1 MLGPEIIDS
10 LQPCSDSPLS
20 KSRQLYLGLYRA
32 IVDGRLADGVSLP
45 PSRELA
51 ERLGLARNT
60 VIRVYSQLGNECLLH
75 ADGRRG
81 TRVSYRGAQ
90 RASIGDSASLTG
102 RCATGTSTP
111 IAAAATLSSR
121 AQTTVSQRR
130 AARALAP
137 GEPDASLFPEQI
149 WRRAQAKAS
158 RLYRDDLGYRVSS
171 LPTLQTA
178 IARYLLAYR
187 SLSVLPEQI
196 IVTAG
201 TRQSL
206 LLAAAMYADPG
217 DLAWVES
224 PGYPGAVD
232 AFRMQALD
240 VQACPV
246 DAEGLNPELQAVP
259 RLVYLTPCFQYPSGV
274 PLSATRRRELL
285 QLSSL
290 HGTVLFEDDYDSE
303 FRDQTQPQPALAG
316 ETGSNARVLHAGT
329 FSKLLF
335 PAVRVAWLVVPPTH
349 VDQAQALLRALGG
362 GHTTLAQ
369 ATVAELLDSGA
380 LARHLQ
386 NARQVYAQRR
396 RVLLDEMTHCRHISV
411 ADKGQGSLSMV
422 LELNSPCSRS
432 TLEASLD
439 AHGIGAV
446 AMERL
451 HWQRA
456 LPARCHRLVVGLGN
470 VSSLALPDTIRSLD
484 RLVGESCV

>member
-1 MLGPEIIDS
+1 MLSPEIVDT
-10 LQPCSDSPLS
+10 LLPGEHSPLS

-32 IVDGRLADGVSLP
+32 IVDGRLPDGSRLP

-60 VIRVYSQLGNECLLH
+60 VIRVYSQLASECLLH

-81 TRVSYRGAQ
+81 TRVSFHGA
-90 RASIGDSASLTG
+90 RVAPTGEPAS
-102 RCATGTSTP
+102 ATGGGGSVSGLPPT
-111 IAAAATLSSR
+111 AMLSSR
-121 AQTTVSQRR
+121 AQATVSSRR

-137 GEPDASLFPEQI
+137 GEPDGTLFPEQL

-158 RLYRDDLGYRVSS
+158 RLCRQDLGYQVTS
-171 LPTLQTA
+171 LPALQTA

-187 SLSVLPEQI
+187 SLAVAPQQI

-206 LLAAAMYADPG
+206 LLAATLYADPG
-217 DLAWVES
+217 DVAWVES

-240 VQACPV
+240 VRPCTV
-246 DAEGLNPELQAVP
+246 DAQGLQPAAQAAP

-274 PLSATRRRELL
+274 PLSAERRRTLL
-285 QLSSL
+285 QLSAQ

-303 FRDQTQPQPALAG
+303 FRDQTQPQPALAAEADG
-316 ETGSNARVLHAGT
+316 EARVLHAGT
-329 FSKLLF
+329 FSKLVF
-335 PAVRVAWLVVPPTH
+335 PAVRVAWLVVPAAH
-349 VDQAQALLRALGG
+349 VDRAHALLRALGG

-380 LARHLQ
+380 LAKHLQ

-396 RVLLDEMTHCRHISV
+396 RVLLDAMSCCRHLRV
-411 ADKGQGSLSMV
+411 ADRGQGSLSLV
-422 LELNSPCSRS
+422 LDLLAPCRRS
-432 TLEASLD
+432 ALEAGLD
-439 AHGIGAV
+439 AERIGAV

-451 HWQRA
+451 HWHKR
-456 LPARCHRLVVGLGN
+456 LPARCSRLVVGLGN
-470 VSSLALPDTIRSLD
+470 VSSLALPDTVHRLD
-484 RLVGESCV
+484 RLVGASRA